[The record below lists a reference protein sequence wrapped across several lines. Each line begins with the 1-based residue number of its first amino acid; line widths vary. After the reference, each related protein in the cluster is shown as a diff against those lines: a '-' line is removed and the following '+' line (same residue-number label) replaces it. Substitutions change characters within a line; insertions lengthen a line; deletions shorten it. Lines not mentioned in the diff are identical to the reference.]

1 MDYREL
7 NRLLGNID
15 IYLLDLILKGRLA
28 SKRRLL
34 DAGCGEGRNLV
45 YLIAQGF
52 DVYAYDRDVLALKM
66 LRQLARQ
73 LNPAFDVR
81 KIIEGDTSKLL
92 FPDLFFDVVI
102 SSAVLHF
109 AEDTANFWQQ
119 LKEIDRVMDREAIL
133 FIRMASNIG
142 LTAKLKELG
151 GGRYVIPDGSARF
164 LLTRELIQEMTA
176 HFGWELLEPVKTTNV
191 QDVRCMTTLVLRKC

>member
-45 YLIAQGF
+45 YLIAQSF